1 MGVREPHQG
10 KVVEVLGEGG
20 EIHLWMRI
28 PVAFDPILSPGS
40 GRDQGTGDA
49 SGVALMSLINILG

>member
-1 MGVREPHQG
+1 MIFFALLGHPA
-10 KVVEVLGEGG
+10 LGE
-20 EIHLWMRI
+20 
-28 PVAFDPILSPGS
+28 DTLSQGS

>member
-1 MGVREPHQG
+1 MESGWLPG
-10 KVVEVLGEGG
+10 
-20 EIHLWMRI
+20 MI